1 MSPQTRKTDN
11 FLPPRSS
18 YTNKYETISIWKQKV
33 LFLHR
38 LLPDNFLV
46 FLRPH
51 SWIWPYLTFTVV
63 QLNSWVDKK
72 IGWQTNVFSF
82 LYINAFFSSETQK
95 IMPLIIYFKNGM
107 NKCNFMWKQTN
118 PICKFIIRSSQ
129 VISSSI
135 IQIKQY
141 NLCLGFDHDHHTGCP
156 NKNCAVACCYSRA
169 TAQFLL
175 GHPACMGC

>member
-46 FLRPH
+46 FLCPH

-82 LYINAFFSSETQK
+82 LYINAFFSSETRK
-95 IMPLIIYFKNGM
+95 IMLLIIYFKNGM
-107 NKCNFMWKQTN
+107 NTVCAIQFATKG
-118 PICKFIIRSSQ
+118 IRYFGSLNTSRDNSNMLTTFSGHHSK
-129 VISSSI
+129 VP
-135 IQIKQY
+135 
-141 NLCLGFDHDHHTGCP
+141 DH
-156 NKNCAVACCYSRA
+156 
-169 TAQFLL
+169 LI
-175 GHPACMGC
+175 

>member
-1 MSPQTRKTDN
+1 MMSNYLCKGNFLTLLMSPQTRKTDN

-38 LLPDNFLV
+38 LPPDNFLV

-95 IMPLIIYFKNGM
+95 MGWINVTLCEN
-107 NKCNFMWKQTN
+107 KQTH
-118 PICKFIIRSSQ
+118 FASLSSDQARS
-129 VISSSI
+129 
-135 IQIKQY
+135 Y
-141 NLCLGFDHDHHTGCP
+141 P
-156 NKNCAVACCYSRA
+156 R
-169 TAQFLL
+169 
-175 GHPACMGC
+175 P